1 MDLLNDTTVI
11 LMLLSFIAGML
22 TALILTRPRYVSR

>member
-1 MDLLNDTTVI
+1 MDLLNETTVI

-22 TALILTRPRYVSR
+22 TALILLRPRVVSR